1 MHDVEDMPARLRAFL
16 ARREPDAAQVE
27 VHSYETMTGGYSRLL
42 AKADVSLTL
51 RGVVRRETLV
61 LRGDPLPGRSLIDTD
76 RAIEWEVLR
85 TVSEHGVRT
94 SNPRYFDSTG
104 DELGTKALVIDYQTA
119 VSLLP
124 YLADNTEH
132 GQVVPAIAEAAASFH
147 RIPLDRLPVA
157 LARPASPDA
166 YLTDR
171 IGEWKRTA
179 EHHVEDLPVL
189 RFVSAWLSANRP
201 APVPLTLIHG
211 DFQSS
216 NLMRDPDG
224 RIVILD
230 WELAQIGDPREDLG
244 YFKAVAQA
252 APPDLIELDADAFC
266 ARYRELTGLDETQ
279 LNPAVIAYFLVLGVI
294 GTVRRLLEGGADYH
308 RGTNT
313 LLASLFNLNAVQF
326 GQSMWLPVT
335 RQLELAFAALK
346 GA

>member
-1 MHDVEDMPARLRAFL
+1 MHNVEEMPARLAAFL
-16 ARREPDAAQVE
+16 AAHEPNAADIE
-27 VHSYETMTGGYSRLL
+27 VRSYQTMTGGYSRML
-42 AKADVSLTL
+42 AKAEVSYTVH
-51 RGVVRRETLV
+51 GATREETFV
-61 LRGDPLPGRSLIDTD
+61 LRGDPPAGRSLIDTD
-76 RAIEWEVLR
+76 RALEWDVLR
-85 TVSEHGVRT
+85 TVGAHGVRV
-94 SNPRYFDSTG
+94 SSPRYFDPTG
-104 DELGTKALVIDYQTA
+104 EHLGTRALVLQFEAAD
-119 VSLLP
+119 SLLP
-124 YLADNTEH
+124 YLAASTDH
-132 GQVVPAIAEAAASFH
+132 RDVVPALAEAAASFH
-147 RIPLDRLPVA
+147 RIPLDQLPTS
-157 LARPASPDA
+157 LTRPASPDA

-179 EHHVEDLPVL
+179 EHHVEDLPIL
-189 RFVSAWLSANRP
+189 RFVGAWLAANRP

-211 DFQSS
+211 DFQSA

-224 RIVILD
+224 RLVILD

-266 ARYRELTGLDETQ
+266 SRYRELTGLDETQ
-279 LNPAVIAYFLVLGVI
+279 LNPAVIAYFLVLGVV

-335 RQLELAFAALK
+335 RQLEMAFAAAN